1 MSRFSLSDKTL
12 VMLQGQ
18 LRLNGTFQ
26 HCAKSAYSLDSL
38 IFKLKVEQGAQEIA
52 ATVIVGGERHSLTL
66 AKCATDNHHTLADF
80 IDAIANGTVDTAIP
94 APPRVTALPAEP
106 EPLLSTEQEGQLRH
120 VIAKGG
126 FLALEVGLERPVE
139 LAVHR
144 TYNRPGITTILAIGT
159 RMPRTVC
166 FTSYEEPQ
174 QTYQRMV
181 TSIQHLADAGRPKAA
196 AA

>member
-18 LRLNGTFQ
+18 LKLNGTFQ
-26 HCAKSAYSLDSL
+26 HCAKSAYSRDSL
-38 IFKLKVEQGAQEIA
+38 IFKLKVEQAAQEIS
-52 ATVIVGGERHSLTL
+52 ATVMVGGERHSLTL

-94 APPRVTALPAEP
+94 ALPRITTQPTEP
-106 EPLLSTEQEGQLRH
+106 EPLLSTEQEEQLRY
-120 VIAKGG
+120 VIANGG
-126 FLALEVGLERPVE
+126 FLAVDVGLPRAVE

-144 TYNRPGITTILAIGT
+144 TYNRPGITTILAIGNT
-159 RMPRTVC
+159 QPRTVC

-174 QTYQRMV
+174 RTYQRMV
-181 TSIQHLADAGRPKAA
+181 DSIQHLADAGRPKAA